1 LIELDRSLGDCIR
14 RGETQS
20 FADIAR
26 RQVGYVS
33 LTSSAIDL
41 AAAGKTTLA
50 EAIATTSGLDDPLE
64 ETRTLKTLT
73 LPESAADGDLADSLL
88 SREAR

>member
-1 LIELDRSLGDCIR
+1 V
-14 RGETQS
+14 
-20 FADIAR
+20 DIAR
-26 RQVGYVS
+26 QQIGYIS

-64 ETRTLKTLT
+64 ETRSLRALK
-73 LPESAADGDLADSLL
+73 LPAGAGDDAELAEGLL
-88 SREAR
+88 SSGAR